1 MTHDVIQQL
10 EAYGAYAD
18 AVAPAISTDD
28 LDLRSAEPVPTRT
41 LQRRAFPNWV
51 VAVGAAAAVFILI
64 GGVLWLVGGSGSTV
78 IDEPAS
84 TTLVPPATTIPVT
97 ETAPTTLVPPATTIP
112 VTETANRVAWDWS
125 PLLSTTVA
133 RETPAAAT
141 CPEGTNPDA
150 PGPIDQIRPGNASLG
165 YAAFDQSAGRVV
177 YVDGG
182 ATWTFDVCTNTW
194 HQMPPTGLAPGEL
207 SGGLVYDVDSDVT
220 VALGFESVYVYD
232 ANTNTWTRP
241 ASDGLRF
248 DEDNSITPYGGAYD
262 PVTGLIITSNRKGTP
277 SENPLYWDFHW
288 EFWAYDVDTNEWTLL
303 GPLRL
308 EPSSRDQL
316 DFLGYSEQ
324 LDRLIVAGWLDGDMG
339 TVLVDPRTGDVTVLP
354 IYSPVVDFVWPSET
368 YGAAGGTVYTTTRI
382 QATTNEICGFDA
394 NYKSWTACFDVPNS
408 PDTGDFPFPALV
420 GDSINSRLLV
430 INGRANVG
438 AIDLATGEWTQL
450 LSPTN
455 TQITED
461 GP

>member
-18 AVAPAISTDD
+18 AVAPAISTDE

-78 IDEPAS
+78 IDEPAP
-84 TTLVPPATTIPVT
+84 TTLVPPVTTIPVT
-97 ETAPTTLVPPATTIP
+97 ETAPTTVVPPVTTIP
-112 VTETANRVAWDWS
+112 VTETANPVAWDWS

-133 RETPAAAT
+133 REAPAAAT
-141 CPEGTNPDA
+141 CPDGTNPDT
-150 PGPIDQIRPGNASLG
+150 PGPIDQIRPGNASVG
-165 YAAFDQSAGRVV
+165 YAAFDQRAGRVV
-177 YVDGG
+177 YLDHVG

-194 HQMPPTGLAPGEL
+194 RQMLPTGWVPRDL

-220 VALGFESVYVYD
+220 VALGYESVSVYD
-232 ANTNTWTRP
+232 ANTNTWTHP
-241 ASDGLRF
+241 ANDGLGF
-248 DEDNSITPYGGAYD
+248 DEDDSISPYGGAYD
-262 PVTGLIITSNRKGTP
+262 PVTGLIITSNHRWT
-277 SENPLYWDFHW
+277 SETSPLSS

-316 DFLGYSEQ
+316 DFLGYSER

-339 TVLVDPRTGDVTVLP
+339 TVLVDPRTGDATVLP
-354 IYSPVVDFVWPSET
+354 IPSPVVDIGWPNEA
-368 YGAAGGTVYTTTRI
+368 YGPVGGTVYTTTRI
-382 QATTNEICGFDA
+382 QANAKEICGFDA
-394 NYKSWTACFDVPNS
+394 NDKSWTACFDVPAT
-408 PDTGDFPFPALV
+408 PGTQLLPFPALV
-420 GDSINSRLLV
+420 GDPINNRLLV
-430 INGRANVG
+430 INGRENASRVG
-438 AIDLATGEWTQL
+438 AIDLATGNWTQL
-450 LSPTN
+450 LAPT
-455 TQITED
+455 T
-461 GP
+461 P